1 MEDVITNAR
10 KTWKFARTGRGNFRA
25 IPGVF
30 RAKSGK
36 TGNNPIQNRNFRNYP
51 RDMRFPETGEFFAS
65 SRARGRAR
73 ARGAPGNSGAG
84 PGRAPGFAEAG
95 ASPAFLGNFAAAPCG
110 PGVFRVNSRRW
121 HRHGAKRYKFHS
133 GRAKHGGQVGKFH
146 GVFCGAGL
154 RWRGAGVAGQG
165 QRCRVPPV
173 KN

>member
-1 MEDVITNAR
+1 MSLLTLG
-10 KTWKFARTGRGNFRA
+10 KRGNLPGRAGGIFGQFRA
-25 IPGVF
+25 FSGPKAVKPGTT
-30 RAKSGK
+30 RSK
-36 TGNNPIQNRNFRNYP
+36 TGIFGTTRAICGFPKQGNF
-51 RDMRFPETGEFFAS
+51 
-65 SRARGRAR
+65 SRPRGRAGAR